1 MNFMKKARLTLVL
14 NLIAIIAFAQG
25 YKVSGTVIDADDTTG
40 MSSANVVLVN
50 SADTTQWQGAVA
62 DLDGNFEFSNV
73 QNGNYKLRVRYLGY
87 NDMEQSL
94 TVNNADVS
102 LGSIKATKNTKQL
115 KQVEIVEQQT
125 RVEVKADTVE
135 YNAKAYKTNPDATAE
150 DLVVKMPG
158 VTREDGVIKAHGE
171 EVKKVTIDGKDFFG
185 DDASMALKNLPS
197 DVVDRVQ
204 VYDRMSDQAQFTGFD
219 DGRSQKSMNIVTK
232 GGISDGVFGKVYAG
246 YGYLNDSKYSAGFNI
261 NWFKENRR
269 LTFLGMSNNINQQN
283 FSMDDLVG
291 VTGNTSQRGG
301 PGGMGGP
308 RGGGRGPGGGGAASN
323 FLVSQAGGISTSHA
337 AGMNYADVWGKLKK
351 VQVTGSYFF
360 NLSDNVTGSDIA
372 RQYFNTGDTSTYY
385 NENND
390 ANSRNINHRFNFRLQ
405 YNIDSMNSLIIT
417 PKLSVQ
423 QNNKTSSTFGQTT
436 NPEGSLLSQS
446 NSNVNAYNLGY
457 NFSTELLFRHKFNK
471 PKRTISFSVTPT
483 INNKKGNSTQYS
495 ENLYAGSDTSII
507 DQETVSSS
515 NNYTIAGNITYTEPA
530 GKTGIVQL
538 NYDGSYN
545 WNMADKQT
553 SALDSISNEY
563 NVLDTLLSNKYDN
576 NYMTQR
582 AGATYRVNIK
592 QASLS
597 VGVDG
602 QYALLT
608 GTSTFPYSYST
619 NRSFYNVLPNAMFS
633 YKFKNNANIRVM
645 YRTSTTAPSISQLQS
660 VIDNSNPLL
669 LSTGNP
675 DLKQT
680 YTHRAFVRFGYTN
693 TKTAQSFFT
702 FASVNY
708 TQNYIGNSTMIAAS
722 DTTLN
727 GGIVLPAGGQL
738 SMPVN
743 LSGNLTSNI
752 FMTYGLPISKIKSN
766 INLNAGLTYSRTP
779 SMINMVENMA
789 NTYGVNGGFVLSS
802 NISEKIDF
810 TIMYRGGYNIVK
822 NSISTTSDNNY
833 YSHTAD
839 VRFNWMFWKGFV
851 FNTTLQNTLY
861 AGIAQGYNQNI
872 FLWNAGLGYKFLKD
886 KSLEV
891 RFTVNDILN
900 QNNGI
905 SRTVTETYIE
915 DNQTQV
921 LKRYLML
928 TVTYNLRF
936 FKNKAKG

>member
-1 MNFMKKARLTLVL
+1 MNKIPFT
-14 NLIAIIAFAQG
+14 IIFLLMSLLSVAQG
-25 YKVSGTVIDADDTTG
+25 YRVSGVLSDADDAAG
-40 MSSANVVLVN
+40 MASANVLLVN
-50 SADTTQWQGAVA
+50 VADSTQWQGAVA
-62 DLDGNFEFSNV
+62 DIDGRFEFVNV
-73 QNGNYKLRVRYLGY
+73 NSGSYKLKVSYIGY
-87 NDMEQSL
+87 ATLEQNI
-94 TVNNADVS
+94 TVSTADID
-102 LGSIKATKNTKQL
+102 LGSVKVYKNTKQL
-115 KQVEIVEQQT
+115 KDVEIVEQQI
-125 RVEVKADTVE
+125 RVEQKADTTE

-150 DLVVKMPG
+150 DLVTKMPG
-158 VTREDGVIKAHGE
+158 VTKEDGVIKAQGE

-197 DVVDRVQ
+197 DVVDKVQ
-204 VYDRMSDQAQFTGFD
+204 VFDRMSDQAQFTGFD
-219 DGRSQKSMNIVTK
+219 DGNSQKSMNIVTK
-232 GGISDGVFGKVYAG
+232 NGISDGVFGKVYGG

-291 VTGNTSQRGG
+291 VTGNSSQRGG
-301 PGGMGGP
+301 S
-308 RGGGRGPGGGGAASN
+308 GGRGGRGGRQWGGGGPAGN
-323 FLVSQAGGISTSHA
+323 FLVGQQGGISTTHA
-337 AGMNYADVWGKLKK
+337 AGVNYADVWGKLNK

-360 NLSDNVTGSDIA
+360 NYTNNVTGSDIA

-385 NENND
+385 DENSNTD
-390 ANSRNINHRFNFRLQ
+390 SRNYNHRANLRIQ

-417 PKLSVQ
+417 PKFSIQ
-423 QNNKTSSTFGQTT
+423 QNYKTSNTFGQTT
-436 NPEGSLLSQS
+436 NPEGVLLSQS
-446 NSNVNAYNLGY
+446 NSLVDAYSLGY

-471 PKRTISFSVTPT
+471 LRRTISFSVTPT
-483 INNKKGNSTQYS
+483 INNRNGNSSQLS
-495 ENLYAGSDTSII
+495 ENLYAGTDTSII
-507 DQETVSSS
+507 DQRTISSS
-515 NNYTIAGNITYTEPA
+515 DNYTIAGNITYTEPA

-538 NYDGSYN
+538 NYDGSYA

-553 SALDSISNEY
+553 SALDSLSNEY

-592 QASLS
+592 DASLS
-597 VGVDG
+597 LGVEG
-602 QYALLT
+602 QYAQLT
-608 GTSTFPYSYST
+608 GTSVFPYSYNT
-619 NRSFYNVLPNAMFS
+619 NRSFYNVLPNAMFT
-633 YKFKNNANIRVM
+633 YKFKNNANMRVM

-708 TQNYIGNSTMIAAS
+708 TENYIGNSTFIAPS
-722 DTTLN
+722 DTTLS
-727 GGIVLPAGGQL
+727 GGVLLPAGGQL

-743 LSGNLTSNI
+743 LRGNLTSNL
-752 FMTYGLPISKIKSN
+752 FMTYGLPIKKIKSN
-766 INLNAGLTYSRTP
+766 LNLNAGMTYSRTP
-779 SMINMVENMA
+779 SMINMVENLA
-789 NTYGVNGGFVLSS
+789 NTYGVNGGVVLSS
-802 NISEKIDF
+802 NISEKLDF

-822 NSISTTSDNNY
+822 NTISRASDNNY
-833 YSHTAD
+833 YSHTAEL
-839 VRFNWMFWKGFV
+839 RFNWLFWKGFV
-851 FNTTLQNTLY
+851 FNTNVQNTLY
-861 AGIAQGYNQNI
+861 AGIAQGFNQNI
-872 FLWNAGLGYKFLKD
+872 FLWNAALGYKFLKD

-891 RFTVNDILN
+891 RFSVNDILN

-905 SRTVTETYIE
+905 SRTVTDTYIE

-936 FKNKAKG
+936 FKNKPKG

>member
-1 MNFMKKARLTLVL
+1 MKKVRLTLVL

-25 YKVSGTVIDADDTTG
+25 YKISGTIIDADDTTG
-40 MSSANVVLVN
+40 MTSANVVLSNVT
-50 SADTTQWQGAVA
+50 DTAKWQGAVA
-62 DLDGNFEFSNV
+62 DLDGKFEFSGV
-73 QNGNYKLRVRYLGY
+73 ESGTYKLKVRYLGY
-87 NDMEQSL
+87 TDLERMVTISNSDVTLGTIKLSR
-94 TVNNADVS
+94 NA
-102 LGSIKATKNTKQL
+102 KQL
-115 KQVEIVEQQT
+115 KEVDIVEQQI
-125 RVEVKADTVE
+125 RVEQKADTVE
-135 YNAKAYKTNPDATAE
+135 YNAKAFKTNPDATAE

-158 VTREDGVIKAHGE
+158 VTREDGVVKAQGE

-204 VYDRMSDQAQFTGFD
+204 VFDRMSDQAQFTGFD
-219 DGRSQKSMNIVTK
+219 DGNSMKSMNIVTK
-232 GGISDGVFGKVYAG
+232 NGISDGVFGKVYAG
-246 YGYLNDSKYSAGFNI
+246 YGYLNDSKYTAGFNI

-301 PGGMGGP
+301 GGMGGP
-308 RGGGRGPGGGGAASN
+308 RGGGGGRGPMGGGGAASN
-323 FLVSQAGGISTSHA
+323 FLVGQQNGISTSHA
-337 AGMNYADVWGKLKK
+337 AGINYADVWGKLKK

-360 NLSDNVTGSDIA
+360 NLADNATGSDLQ

-385 NENND
+385 KENND
-390 ANSRNINHRFNFRLQ
+390 ADSRNINHRFNFRLQ
-405 YNIDSMNSLIIT
+405 YNIDSMNSLIFT
-417 PKLSVQ
+417 PRLSVQ
-423 QNNKTSSTFGQTT
+423 QNYKTSNTFGQTT
-436 NPEGSLLSQS
+436 NPEGTLLSQS
-446 NSNVNAYNLGY
+446 NSRVDAYNLGY
-457 NFSTELLFRHKFNK
+457 NFSTELLYRHKFNK
-471 PKRTISFSVTPT
+471 PRRTISFSVTPT
-483 INNKKGNSTQYS
+483 INNRKGNSSQLS

-515 NNYTIAGNITYTEPA
+515 NNYSIAGNITYTEPA
-530 GKTGIVQL
+530 GKTGMVQL
-538 NYDGSYN
+538 NYDGSYA

-553 SALDSISNEY
+553 SALDSVSNEY

-592 QASLS
+592 SASLS
-597 VGVDG
+597 VGVNG

-608 GTSTFPYSYST
+608 GTSIFPYSYNT

-633 YKFKNNANIRVM
+633 YKFKKGANIRVM
-645 YRTSTTAPSISQLQS
+645 YRTSTNPPSISQLQS

-675 DLKQT
+675 NLKQT
-680 YTHRAFVRFGYTN
+680 YTHNAFVRFGYTN

-708 TQNYIGNSTMIAAS
+708 TENYIGNSTIIAAA
-722 DTTLN
+722 DTTLS
-727 GGIVLPAGGQL
+727 GGVLLPAGGQL

-743 LSGNLTSNI
+743 LSGNLSANL
-752 FMTYGLPISKIKSN
+752 FMTYGLPVKKIKSN
-766 INLNAGLTYSRTP
+766 MNLNAGLTYSRTP

-789 NTYGVNGGFVLSS
+789 NTYGVSGGFVLSS

-822 NSISTTSDNNY
+822 NSINRNSDNNY

-891 RFTVNDILN
+891 RFSVNDILN

-905 SRTVTETYIE
+905 ARTVTDTYIE
-915 DNQTQV
+915 DSQTQV

-936 FKNKAKG
+936 FKNKGKG